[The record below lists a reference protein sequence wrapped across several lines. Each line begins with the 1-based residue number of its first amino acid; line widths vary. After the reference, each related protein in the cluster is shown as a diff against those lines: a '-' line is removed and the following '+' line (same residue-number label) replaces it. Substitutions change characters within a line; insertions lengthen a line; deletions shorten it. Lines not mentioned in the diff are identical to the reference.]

1 MFTAAERLISFRNLR
16 PKKKEGF
23 LKIISIFSFLGIML
37 GVAIL
42 IIVMSVMNGFKT
54 DLTNKILGLNPHIVI
69 QPNSYEI
76 DQNFISKIKKE
87 FKEISYSKS
96 YSGEGII
103 ISNNNVKGVF
113 LKGIDKSEKNIIN
126 FFENYIPNVKLNKF
140 NTNNVFIGT
149 ELAFNLN
156 LKEGDTFSLM
166 SSAFVATPLGGFPKQ
181 ENFKVAGIFNTGF
194 IEFDQNIV
202 FLNLRDA
209 LSIFDK
215 EDKDQ
220 NIEIYLNDPLKADKY
235 KKRIQELNQNYF
247 IYSWADLNKSLFSAL
262 RVERN
267 VMFIIL
273 SLIIVVA
280 AFNIISGLT
289 ILIKN
294 KTKEIAILKTLGL
307 NNKSIKKTFFLTGL
321 TIGFF
326 ATISGIVLGVLFSIN
341 IEKIRIFLSTVFNL
355 EIFPSDIYFLDK
367 LPSEIN
373 INSIFLIFFISLVIS
388 ALASFL
394 PAMKIAKMSTF
405 RALRYE

>member
-69 QPNSYEI
+69 QPNSFEI
-76 DQNFISKIKKE
+76 DNTFISKIKRD

-96 YSGEGII
+96 YSGEGMI
-103 ISNNNVKGVF
+103 ISNNNVKGVL
-113 LKGIDKSEKNIIN
+113 LKGVDKSEENMIN
-126 FFENYIPNVKLNKF
+126 FFENYIPNLELNKF
-140 NTNNVFIGT
+140 NSNDVFIGT

-194 IEFDQNIV
+194 LEFDQNIV

-220 NIEIYLNDPLKADKY
+220 NIEIYLNDPLKADEY

-326 ATISGIVLGVLFSIN
+326 ATISGIILGVLFSIN
-341 IEKIRIFLSTVFNL
+341 IEKIRIFLLTVFNL

-373 INSIFLIFFISLVIS
+373 INSIFLIFLISLIIS

>member
-1 MFTAAERLISFRNLR
+1 MFTVAERLISFRNLR